1 MSTGSKTIADLPEV
15 QILDDKDQF
24 LFFQN
29 SSKKTKRITK
39 GNMAISGGGLRGK
52 FIDAAS
58 GSDVGLSSATALIN
72 ASLAAISADGA
83 QDSADGKNRVFYQ
96 TGEPASSVFTG
107 LISGTT
113 LTAGAVAS
121 GVSIFVGAVLSGSG
135 VTAGTK
141 IIAFG
146 TASGGAGTYIVDTT
160 QTVASTSIT
169 ANPFKLNDIWYDT
182 DDNYKTYICSATTPT
197 WTASFTPFP
206 GIDVSGNVTGLVK
219 ATGTESTFALI
230 ASKFQIIDP
239 TNPTI
244 NKAAATA
251 NVPFEIIEGTVRI
264 KNAFITSLDAGKI
277 TSGFISSKVIEL
289 ADSSAYFQSS
299 RFIETWTSTRTFPIY
314 IRPKANISDQDL
326 CKVLQADGT
335 YKIFKSVASSNTN
348 QAPPASGNN
357 TYWHEVTAATTPN
370 LNSIAPEI
378 TVALS
383 PTRNST
389 FRDLGFRIVGS
400 GVAEFGS
407 SIFRGVIVSR
417 EGFFGSSE
425 NAVAID
431 SDGMQIGASGR
442 IKSSSVSWSST
453 GGAGTFA
460 GNGFFLGYTG
470 GKYQFYVGDASTNYL
485 RWNGT
490 NLSVRGDIIATSLTL
505 SGSATGFASSDVG
518 LGNVQNLSAQNQA
531 KEGIEATITLGAGG
545 IAMGTGGFVRGAINW
560 NTATNNFTASSSGF
574 FLGYTVATA
583 PTATAYRFF
592 IGETG
597 ASGTGGANYLYWDG
611 ATLKMGG
618 NIVGGTTVGTANDAG
633 AGLTINSTYG
643 IRQGNASNQGVL
655 TITGGNAN
663 GIQAGAQIDLCGSS
677 NTVAGGALIL
687 QAGSGASSQIRFS
700 TNTVNN
706 TLATQVAVIRAV
718 VQNDGLFEIQRNQ
731 GSQANGA
738 NGTQFNTNAGNLR
751 VYSNVGIGMAPE
763 ETNSTGVTDENVTGQ
778 LYVSNKIALYN
789 NANTPAQTIILN
801 GSDGYATATRFTT
814 TSSKRFKTN
823 IKKLNLGMETVSK
836 LRPVSFKRKGEGGE
850 NDIGLIAEEVEKII
864 PSIVSKNEKGEC
876 VGLDYSKLTVV
887 LIQAVKQLQ
896 LEVERLKN
904 KIK

>member
-58 GSDVGLSSATALIN
+58 GSDVGLSSATALAN
-72 ASLAAISADGA
+72 AATALSTANGA
-83 QDSADGKNRVFYQ
+83 QGSANGKNKIFYQ
-96 TGEPASSVFTG
+96 T
-107 LISGTT
+107 
-113 LTAGAVAS
+113 
-121 GVSIFVGAVLSGSG
+121 
-135 VTAGTK
+135 
-141 IIAFG
+141 
-146 TASGGAGTYIVDTT
+146 
-160 QTVASTSIT
+160 
-169 ANPFKLNDIWYDT
+169 
-182 DDNYKTYICSATTPT
+182 SA
-197 WTASFTPFP
+197 
-206 GIDVSGNVTGLVK
+206 
-219 ATGTESTFALI
+219 
-230 ASKFQIIDP
+230 P
-239 TNPTI
+239 TNPI
-244 NKAAATA
+244 NGYTLVINDLWFDTDGGYRMAKWDGSVWVDFGLETQAIA
-251 NVPFEIIEGTVRI
+251 NI
-264 KNAFITSLDAGKI
+264 DAGKI
-277 TSGFISSKVIEL
+277 TSGFISSQVIEL
-289 ADSSAYFQSS
+289 ANSTAYFQSS
-299 RFIETWTSTRTFPIY
+299 TFIETWVSAKLYKTT
-314 IRPKANISDQDL
+314 KAAASDIIKV
-326 CKVLQADGT
+326 KVLQNDGS
-335 YKIFKSVASSNTN
+335 FKVYNCNTEHTSSGATFPGPDSGKWTEVSVPTISVDT
-348 QAPPASGNN
+348 GNGS
-357 TYWHEVTAATTPN
+357 T
-370 LNSIAPEI
+370 SIPD
-378 TVALS
+378 
-383 PTRNST
+383 
-389 FRDLGFRIVGS
+389 FGFRIVGN
-400 GVAEFGS
+400 GQAEFGGGL
-407 SIFRGVIVSR
+407 FRGAVIAQ
-417 EGFFGSSE
+417 EGYFGTTK
-425 NAVAID
+425 NAVRID

-453 GGAGTFA
+453 GGVGTFA

-470 GKYQFYVGDASTNYL
+470 GQYQFYVGDASTNYL

-545 IAMGTGGFVRGAINW
+545 IAMGTGGFVRGAIEWDSVNSR
-560 NTATNNFTASSSGF
+560 FTGASGF
-574 FLGYTVATA
+574 FLGLASSQ
-583 PTATAYRFF
+583 YRFF
-592 IGETG
+592 IGSTG
-597 ASGTGGANYLYWDG
+597 NPGIGSGNYLYWDG
-611 ATLKMGG
+611 STLKMGG
-618 NIVGGTTVGTANDAG
+618 NIVGGTTVGTAGDAG

-643 IRQGNASNQGVL
+643 IRQGNASNLGVL

>member
-58 GSDVGLSSATALIN
+58 GSDVGLSSATALAN
-72 ASLAAISADGA
+72 AATALSTANGA
-83 QDSADGKNRVFYQ
+83 QGSANGKNKIFYQ
-96 TGEPASSVFTG
+96 T
-107 LISGTT
+107 
-113 LTAGAVAS
+113 
-121 GVSIFVGAVLSGSG
+121 
-135 VTAGTK
+135 
-141 IIAFG
+141 
-146 TASGGAGTYIVDTT
+146 
-160 QTVASTSIT
+160 
-169 ANPFKLNDIWYDT
+169 
-182 DDNYKTYICSATTPT
+182 SA
-197 WTASFTPFP
+197 
-206 GIDVSGNVTGLVK
+206 
-219 ATGTESTFALI
+219 
-230 ASKFQIIDP
+230 P
-239 TNPTI
+239 TNPI
-244 NKAAATA
+244 NGYTLVINDLWFDTDGGYRMAKWDGSVWVDFGLETQAIA
-251 NVPFEIIEGTVRI
+251 NI
-264 KNAFITSLDAGKI
+264 DAGKI
-277 TSGFISSKVIEL
+277 TSGFISSQVIEL
-289 ADSSAYFQSS
+289 ANSTAYFQSS
-299 RFIETWTSTRTFPIY
+299 TFIETWVSAKLYKTT
-314 IRPKANISDQDL
+314 KAAASDVIKV
-326 CKVLQADGT
+326 KVLQNDGS
-335 YKIFKSVASSNTN
+335 FKVYNCNTQHTSSGATFPGPDSGKWTEVSVPTISVDT
-348 QAPPASGNN
+348 GNGS
-357 TYWHEVTAATTPN
+357 T
-370 LNSIAPEI
+370 SIQD
-378 TVALS
+378 
-383 PTRNST
+383 
-389 FRDLGFRIVGS
+389 FGFRIVGN
-400 GVAEFGS
+400 GQAEFGGGL
-407 SIFRGVIVSR
+407 FRGAVIAQ
-417 EGFFGSSE
+417 EGYFGTTK
-425 NAVAID
+425 NAVRID

-453 GGAGTFA
+453 GGVGTFA

-470 GKYQFYVGDASTNYL
+470 GQYQFYVGDASTNYL

-505 SGSATGFASSDVG
+505 SGITIPKGDVG
-518 LGNVQNLSAQNQA
+518 LGNVENLTPQNQA
-531 KEGIEATITLGAGG
+531 KEGIEATITLASGG
-545 IAMGTGGFVRGAINW
+545 IAMGAGGFVRGEIEWDSVNSR
-560 NTATNNFTASSSGF
+560 FTGASGF
-574 FLGYTVATA
+574 FLGLASSQ
-583 PTATAYRFF
+583 YRFF
-592 IGETG
+592 IGSTG
-597 ASGTGGANYLYWDG
+597 NPGTGSGNYLYWDG

-618 NIVGGTTVGTANDAG
+618 NIVGGTTVGTANDSG

-643 IRQGNASNQGVL
+643 IRQGNASNLGVL

-677 NTVAGGALIL
+677 NAVAGGALIL

-751 VYSNVGIGMAPE
+751 VYSNVGIGMAPAQ
-763 ETNSTGVTDENVTGQ
+763 TNSTGVTDENVTGQ

-789 NANTPAQTIILN
+789 NADTPAQTIILN
-801 GSDGYATATRFTT
+801 GSDGYATAVRFTT
-814 TSSKRFKTN
+814 TSSKRFKTK
-823 IKKLNLGMETVSK
+823 IKNLNLGMETVSK